1 MKCLYKLVLSSVL
14 LIQAGQCYSSSLINF
29 IALPDAANCHHAGFE
44 IQMNEKNTLGFL
56 GVSGCNSDR
65 PTYGEK
71 NDDVNN
77 DFSRF
82 LVPWRYSPHGAFTTG
97 YFFQAITGVEKS
109 QFTSTLDSNA
119 DVTFAHFGGYAG
131 YQWFWPNGFN
141 ISVIGGAVYL
151 YELSSSTTLAPGETV
166 DVKNFLDKNTD
177 SNIHGGYGIIF
188 GWSF

>member
-1 MKCLYKLVLSSVL
+1 MKCLYKLVLSGFL
-14 LIQAGQCYSSSLINF
+14 LSQIGQCYSSESINF
-29 IALPDAANCHHAGFE
+29 IVLPDAANCHHAGLE

-65 PTYGEK
+65 STYGEK

-97 YFFQAITGVEKS
+97 YFFQAIAGSEKS
-109 QFTSTLDSNA
+109 KFTSILGSTA
-119 DVTFAHFGGYAG
+119 DVTFASFGGYAG
-131 YQWFWPNGFN
+131 YQWFWRNGFN

-151 YELSSSTTLAPGETV
+151 HELSSSTTLAPSEGN
-166 DVKNFLDKNTD
+166 DVRDYLDKNTD

-188 GWSF
+188 GWLF